1 MTSFGGYWFVFT
13 ILCGVGAFLLGRLT
27 VWTNKVR
34 SVPVRSLL
42 FLAVAILSVFVTV
55 TPALYLGL
63 TFMDFT
69 QQPVESEPPT
79 FLELFLGPAAV
90 LVYYA
95 VLYLCFRMGTG
106 RVHGHG

>member
-1 MTSFGGYWFVFT
+1 MFT
-13 ILCGVGAFLLGRLT
+13 ILCGVAAFLLGRLT
-27 VWTNKVR
+27 VWANKVR
-34 SVPVRSLL
+34 SLPGRSLA
-42 FLAVAILSVFVTV
+42 FLSVALMSVFVTV